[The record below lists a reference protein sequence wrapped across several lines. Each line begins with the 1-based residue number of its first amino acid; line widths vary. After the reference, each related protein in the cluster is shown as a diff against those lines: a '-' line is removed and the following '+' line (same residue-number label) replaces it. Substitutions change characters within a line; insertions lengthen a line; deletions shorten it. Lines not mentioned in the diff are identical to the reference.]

1 MKSTEIYEA
10 STLAKA
16 VANSLNI
23 AVAFA
28 DAGHDADAQFKVQVA
43 HAAFVSLADQLGY
56 RIEPVTRN
64 FCGEIPALASAR
76 RPDMS
81 RKSRAEAAN
90 V

>member
-28 DAGHDADAQFKVQVA
+28 DAGHEADAQFKVQVA

-56 RIEPVTRN
+56 RIEPVVRD
-64 FCGEIPALASAR
+64 FRGEVPALTSAR

-81 RKSRAEAAN
+81 RKSRAEA
-90 V
+90 VS